1 MGDSDWKRIMLQLL
15 ECNYR
20 GDIVIE
26 GFHDPVYCGDR
37 EMEGQMMAFDYLK
50 QCRLEIEK

>member
-1 MGDSDWKRIMLQLL
+1 MLDSDWKRIMLQLA

-26 GFHDPVYCGDR
+26 GFHDPVYCGGR
-37 EMEGQMMAFDYLK
+37 EMEGQMLTFDYLK
-50 QCRLEIEK
+50 NVVLK

>member
-1 MGDSDWKRIMLQLL
+1 MGDSDWKRIMLQLA

-37 EMEGQMMAFDYLK
+37 EMEGQMLTFDYLK
-50 QCRLEIEK
+50 NVVLK